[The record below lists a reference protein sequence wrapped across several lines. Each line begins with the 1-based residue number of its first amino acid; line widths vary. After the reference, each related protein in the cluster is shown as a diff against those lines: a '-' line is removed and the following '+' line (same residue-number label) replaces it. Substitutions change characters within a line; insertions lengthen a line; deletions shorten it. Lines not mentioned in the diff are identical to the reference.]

1 MNEQNGTIFDV
12 SRCYTYIRKVK
23 NQTMRLFAP
32 ILAFV
37 LCLSMATQNA
47 SASTARRIT
56 DTVAVRWYTIEEALE
71 LNAKQP
77 RKIIMDVYTDWCGWC
92 KVLDR
97 KTFSNPVIAKYL
109 NENFYPVKFNAE
121 QTGDVLYMGTLFKNK
136 GMGSR
141 SAHDFVVALTQ
152 GKLSYP
158 TMVFFDGDSKPLTVV
173 PGFMEAKDLEPIL
186 VFLLDDY
193 YKKQNYESFLATFK
207 GSF

>member
-1 MNEQNGTIFDV
+1 
-12 SRCYTYIRKVK
+12 
-23 NQTMRLFAP
+23 MRIFAP
-32 ILAFV
+32 ILALA
-37 LCLSMATQNA
+37 LCVGMATQTAN
-47 SASTARRIT
+47 ASTA

-77 RKIIMDVYTDWCGWC
+77 RTILMDVYTDWCGWC

-109 NENFYPVKFNAE
+109 NEKFYPVKFNAE
-121 QTGDVLYMGTLFKNK
+121 QKGDVNYKGTQFKNQ
-136 GMGSR
+136 GGGR

-158 TMVFFDGDSKPLTVV
+158 TMVFFDGDSNPLTVV

-186 VFLLDDY
+186 VFLSGRHYLNADY
-193 YKKQNYESFLATFK
+193 ETFLKTFNSSF
-207 GSF
+207 